1 MTNSVQLSLKEK
13 IGYSVGDTASNLF
26 FQTFI
31 VFLPIFYT
39 DVFGISAAAIS
50 TMFLVTRIWDA
61 VNDPIMGMIADST
74 NTKRG
79 KFRPYILWM
88 AVPYGVIGMLMFTTP
103 DFSESGKIIYAYITY
118 TLMMMAYTAV
128 NVPYSSLMGVI
139 SPSSEQRT
147 VVSSFRFIAAFAGQL
162 VVVTTTL
169 KLVDFFGGDDDQTGW
184 QMAMSLFAII
194 ATILFI
200 ITYSTTKERV
210 APPKAQKN
218 SFKKDVSDL
227 FKNGP
232 WLLIAGATIFQLTA
246 LVVRGGSISYYFK
259 YYIQEQQI
267 SLLGSTIHLNI
278 ETFTSSF
285 LMIGS
290 LATVA
295 GAFLAKW
302 FSKVIGK
309 KSTYA
314 SFLSI
319 SSLLNVIYFF
329 ITPENVYL
337 IYISQIILS
346 FLLGP
351 VAVLQWAM
359 YTDTADYSEWK
370 NGRRSTGLIM
380 SASLFAL
387 KLGVSFG
394 GAIIGWTLSYYGFE
408 ANAVQTVES
417 ISGIK
422 YLISYIPAAAGVL
435 GGLIMIFYPLNNK
448 KLLEI
453 ENELISRRKTA

>member
-103 DFSESGKIIYAYITY
+103 DFSESGKIVYAYITY

-147 VVSSFRFIAAFAGQL
+147 VVSSFRFIAAFVGQL

-169 KLVDFFGGDDDQTGW
+169 KLVEFFGNGNPQSGW
-184 QMAMSLFAII
+184 QMAMGLFAVI

-218 SFKKDVSDL
+218 SFKKDVADL

-259 YYIQEQQI
+259 YYIQNQQI
-267 SLLGSTIHLNI
+267 LLFGSTIDLSI
-278 ETFTSSF
+278 EIFTSSF

-295 GAFLAKW
+295 GAVLAKW

-314 SFLSI
+314 WFLSL

-329 ITPENVYL
+329 ITPGNVYL
-337 IYISQIILS
+337 IYISQIVLS

-370 NGRRSTGLIM
+370 NNRRSTGLIM

-408 ANAVQTVES
+408 ANVVQTAES
-417 ISGIK
+417 IAGIK
-422 YLISYIPAAAGVL
+422 LLMSYIPAAAGVL

-453 ENELISRRKTA
+453 ENELISRSEAS